1 MGFWRILFTYLIHN
15 EQLINKL
22 ANTKPIRR
30 SAQFIAYLI
39 LQSRTHGISLPF
51 NQEKFFERLK
61 IAKYI
66 KKKQNKTKTKKK
78 QKKKRKKNRRE

>member
-51 NQEKFFERLK
+51 KNQEKFFERLK
-61 IAKYI
+61 ITKYI
-66 KKKQNKTKTKKK
+66 KEKLQEAKNEI
-78 QKKKRKKNRRE
+78 KKNSRK

>member
-61 IAKYI
+61 ITKYI
-66 KKKQNKTKTKKK
+66 KEKLQEAKNEI
-78 QKKKRKKNRRE
+78 KKNSQK

>member
-61 IAKYI
+61 ITKYI
-66 KKKQNKTKTKKK
+66 KEKLQEAKNEI
-78 QKKKRKKNRRE
+78 KKNSRKQFL

>member
-66 KKKQNKTKTKKK
+66 KEKLQEAKNEI
-78 QKKKRKKNRRE
+78 KKNSRK

>member
-61 IAKYI
+61 ITKYI
-66 KKKQNKTKTKKK
+66 KEKLQEAKNEI
-78 QKKKRKKNRRE
+78 KKNSRK